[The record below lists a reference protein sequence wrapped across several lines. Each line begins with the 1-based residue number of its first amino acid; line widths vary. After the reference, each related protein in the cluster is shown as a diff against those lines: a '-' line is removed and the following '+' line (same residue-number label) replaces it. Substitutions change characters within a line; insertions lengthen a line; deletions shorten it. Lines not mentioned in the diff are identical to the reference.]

1 MNRRKATIK
10 QVKTIKKKGIKIM
23 NASSVGKSIG
33 GVMQDAWCSAFV
45 ELGLASMLL
54 NTLWRESAVAQ
65 QVLFWGS
72 SLLALLAVAR
82 AAWLWRKGT
91 VHPLPTPA
99 MQWRGTLMVS
109 FIAAYGLLVA
119 GLRHPAVA
127 GVAEA
132 IAYSV
137 MVFTFLFDA
146 WLRLAGNNKNKL
158 SAA

>member
-1 MNRRKATIK
+1 
-10 QVKTIKKKGIKIM
+10 M
-23 NASSVGKSIG
+23 NASSVGKFVGNI
-33 GVMQDAWCSAFV
+33 MQDAWCSAFV

-54 NTLWRESAVAQ
+54 NTLWRESVVVQ

-82 AAWLWRKGT
+82 FVWLWRKG
-91 VHPLPTPA
+91 VVFPLPA
-99 MQWRGTLMVS
+99 SVMRWRGVLMVS

-119 GLRHPAVA
+119 GLYYPAVA

-132 IAYSV
+132 IAYSI
-137 MVFTFLFDA
+137 MVLTLLFEA
-146 WLRLAGNNKNKL
+146 WVRLAGSNKNKF